1 MDQPARERGWRKGDA
16 MTRKLLALAA
26 AVTLVG
32 AACGDDEGDGG
43 QEGEQPLDVVLI
55 QGVAG
60 DEFYVTMD
68 CGAQAAANELGVN
81 YTVQGPSGFDP
92 TLQTPIVNAVVAQ
105 GPDAILIAPTER
117 TAMIG
122 PLQAAQ
128 DAGITVVL
136 VDTIVDDPA
145 IGISRIATDNV
156 EGGRVAGEALVELI
170 GGQGS
175 VFVNTTQPGVS
186 TVEERQQ
193 GFEEVIAEEPGI
205 EYLGAEFNN
214 DDASRAAEITSAQL
228 AAHPDL
234 AGIFATNLFSA
245 EGAATALR
253 DADVLGDVK
262 IVGFDASPGQ
272 VAQLEEG
279 LVQALVAQN
288 PREIGRLGVETAV
301 ASLRGEDFEEMI
313 STPLTVVTQ
322 DNLQDQEVQDTLYVG
337 GC

>member
-1 MDQPARERGWRKGDA
+1 MKRRLLV
-16 MTRKLLALAA
+16 LLAFTA
-26 AVTLVG
+26 LVA
-32 AACGDDEGDGG
+32 AACGDDGNGAAGDGG
-43 QEGEQPLDVVLI
+43 EEPLDVVLI

-60 DEFYVTMD
+60 DEFYITMD
-68 CGAQAAANELGVN
+68 CGAQEAAEELGVN
-81 YTVQGPSGFDP
+81 YSVQGPNEFDP
-92 TLQTPIVNAVVAQ
+92 TEQIPIVEAVVAQ
-105 GPDAILIAPTER
+105 QPDAILIAPTER
-117 TAMIG
+117 TALIG

-136 VDTIVDDPA
+136 VDTIVDDEN
-145 IGISRIATDNV
+145 IGVSRIATDNV

-170 GGQGS
+170 GGEGA

-193 GFEEVIAEEPGI
+193 GFEEVIADEPGI

-214 DDASRAAEITSAQL
+214 DDPTRAAQITSAVL
-228 AAHPDL
+228 ARNPDL

-253 DADVLGDVK
+253 DAGAQEQVQ

-272 VAQLEEG
+272 VDQLEEG

-288 PREIGRLGVETAV
+288 PREIGYQGVQTAV
-301 ASLRGEDFEEMI
+301 ASLRGEDFEEQI
-313 STPLTVVTQ
+313 TTPLTVVTE
-322 DNLQDQEVQDTLYVG
+322 DNLNDPEVRDTLYLG
-337 GC
+337 EC

>member
-1 MDQPARERGWRKGDA
+1 MNRR
-16 MTRKLLALAA
+16 LLTLLAA
-26 AVTLVG
+26 AALV
-32 AACGDDEGDGG
+32 AAGCGDGG
-43 QEGEQPLDVVLI
+43 GGGGGGGGDEALDVVLI

-60 DEFYVTMD
+60 DEFYITMD
-68 CGAQAAANELGVN
+68 CGAQAAAEELGVN
-81 YTVQGPSGFDP
+81 YSVQGPNEFDP
-92 TLQTPIVNAVVAQ
+92 TEQIPIVEAVVAQ
-105 GPDAILIAPTER
+105 QPDAILIAPTER
-117 TAMIG
+117 TALIG

-136 VDTIVDDPA
+136 VDTIVDDPS
-145 IGISRIATDNV
+145 IGVSRIATDNV

-193 GFEEVIAEEPGI
+193 GFEGVIEQESGI

-214 DDASRAAEITSAQL
+214 DDPTRAAQITSAVL
-228 AAHPDL
+228 ARNPDL

-253 DADVLGDVK
+253 DAGAEEQVS

-272 VAQLEEG
+272 VDQLEEG

-288 PREIGRLGVETAV
+288 PREIGFQGVQTAV
-301 ASLRGEDFEEMI
+301 AALRDEPYEEEI
-313 STPLTVVTQ
+313 TTPLTVVTQ
-322 DNLQDQEVQDTLYVG
+322 DNLEDPEVQDTLYLG

>member
-1 MDQPARERGWRKGDA
+1 MRKQ
-16 MTRKLLALAA
+16 RRVLLALAA
-26 AVTLVG
+26 ATALV
-32 AACGDDEGDGG
+32 ASACGDDDGGADGGDG
-43 QEGEQPLDVVLI
+43 EEQLDIVLI

-60 DEFYVTMD
+60 DEFYITMD
-68 CGAQAAANELGVN
+68 CGAAAAAEELGVN
-81 YTVQGPSGFDP
+81 YSVQGPNEFDP
-92 TLQTPIVNAVVAQ
+92 TEQIPIVEAVTAQ
-105 GPDAILIAPTER
+105 QPDAILIAPTER
-117 TAMIG
+117 TALAG

-136 VDTIVDDPA
+136 VDTIVDDPS

-170 GGQGS
+170 GGEGT

-186 TVEERQQ
+186 TVEERVQ
-193 GFEEVIAEEPGI
+193 GFEEVIEGESGI

-214 DDASRAAEITSAQL
+214 DDPTRAAEITSAVL
-228 AAHPDL
+228 ADNPDL

-253 DADVLGDVK
+253 EAGAEEQVQL
-262 IVGFDASPGQ
+262 VGFDASPGQ

-288 PREIGRLGVETAV
+288 PREIGFQGVQTAV
-301 ASLRGEDFEEMI
+301 ASLRGEPFEEQI
-313 STPLTVVTQ
+313 TTPLTVVTQ
-322 DNLQDQEVQDTLYVG
+322 DNLDDPEVRDTLYLG
-337 GC
+337 EC

>member
-1 MDQPARERGWRKGDA
+1 MG
-16 MTRKLLALAA
+16 
-26 AVTLVG
+26 
-32 AACGDDEGDGG
+32 
-43 QEGEQPLDVVLI
+43 
-55 QGVAG
+55 
-60 DEFYVTMD
+60 
-68 CGAQAAANELGVN
+68 CGAQEAADELGVN
-81 YTVQGPSGFDP
+81 LDIQGPNAFDP
-92 TLQTPIVNAVVAQ
+92 TEQIPIVDAVVAQ
-105 GPDAILIAPTER
+105 QPDAILIAPTER
-117 TAMIG
+117 TALIA

-136 VDTIVDDPA
+136 VDTIVDDES
-145 IGISRIATDNV
+145 IGVSRIATDNV

-170 GGQGS
+170 GEQGS

-193 GFEEVIAEEPGI
+193 GFEEVIEQHSDI

-214 DDASRAAEITSAQL
+214 DEASRAAQITSAQL

-253 DADVLGDVK
+253 DAGELGDVK

-272 VAQLEEG
+272 VGQLEEG

-288 PREIGRLGVETAV
+288 PREIGRQGVEVAV
-301 ASLRGEDFEEMI
+301 ASLRGDEFEEQI
-313 STPLTVVTQ
+313 TTPLTVVTQ
-322 DNLQDQEVQDTLYVG
+322 DNLDDPEVRETLYLG
-337 GC
+337 EC

>member
-1 MDQPARERGWRKGDA
+1 MKRRFLA
-16 MTRKLLALAA
+16 LLA
-26 AVTLVG
+26 VTALVA
-32 AACGDDEGDGG
+32 AACGDDGGGGDGDGG
-43 QEGEQPLDVVLI
+43 EEALDIVLI

-60 DEFYVTMD
+60 DEFYITMD
-68 CGAQAAANELGVN
+68 CGAQAAAEELGVN
-81 YTVQGPSGFDP
+81 YSVQGPNEFDP
-92 TLQTPIVNAVVAQ
+92 TEQIPIVEAVVAQ

-117 TAMIG
+117 TALIA

-136 VDTIVDDPA
+136 VDTIVDDEN
-145 IGISRIATDNV
+145 IGVSRIATDNV

-170 GGQGS
+170 GGEGS

-186 TVEERQQ
+186 TVEERQE
-193 GFEEVIAEEPGI
+193 GFESVIEGEPGI

-214 DDASRAAEITSAQL
+214 DDATRAAQITSAVL
-228 AAHPDL
+228 ARNPDL

-253 DADVLGDVK
+253 DAGAQDQVQ

-272 VAQLEEG
+272 VDQLEEG

-288 PREIGRLGVETAV
+288 PREIGFQGVQTAV
-301 ASLRGEDFEEMI
+301 ASIRGEDFEEQI
-313 STPLTVVTQ
+313 TTPLTVVTQ
-322 DNLQDQEVQDTLYVG
+322 DSLDDPAVQDTLYLG
-337 GC
+337 EC

>member
-1 MDQPARERGWRKGDA
+1 MRRR
-16 MTRKLLALAA
+16 LLALVAVAA
-26 AVTLVG
+26 LVG
-32 AACGDDEGDGG
+32 ASCQGEEKTGTGG
-43 QEGEQPLDVVLI
+43 EPAAEQPLDVVLI

-60 DEFYVTMD
+60 DEFYITMD
-68 CGAQAAANELGVN
+68 CGAQAAAEELGVN
-81 YTVQGPSGFDP
+81 YSVQGPNEFDP
-92 TLQTPIVNAVVAQ
+92 TEQIPIVEAVVAQ
-105 GPDAILIAPTER
+105 RPDAILIAPTER
-117 TAMIG
+117 TALIA

-136 VDTIVDDPA
+136 VDTIVDDES
-145 IGISRIATDNV
+145 IGVSRIATDNV

-170 GGQGS
+170 GGEGS

-193 GFEEVIAEEPGI
+193 GFEEVIEGEPGI

-214 DDASRAAEITSAQL
+214 DDPTRAAQITSAVL
-228 AAHPDL
+228 ARNPEL

-253 DADVLGDVK
+253 DAQAQEQVQ

-272 VAQLEEG
+272 VGQLEEG

-301 ASLRGEDFEEMI
+301 ASIRGEDFEAQI
-313 STPLTVVTQ
+313 TTPLTVVNQ
-322 DNLQDQEVQDTLYVG
+322 DNLEDPEVRDTLYLG
-337 GC
+337 EC

>member
-1 MDQPARERGWRKGDA
+1 MKRR
-16 MTRKLLALAA
+16 LLALV
-26 AVTLVG
+26 AVTSLVA
-32 AACGDDEGDGG
+32 AACGDDGGGGGGGDG
-43 QEGEQPLDVVLI
+43 EEALDVVLI

-60 DEFYVTMD
+60 DEFYITMD
-68 CGAQAAANELGVN
+68 CGAQAAAEELGVN
-81 YTVQGPSGFDP
+81 YSVQGPNEFDP
-92 TLQTPIVNAVVAQ
+92 TEQIPIVEAVVAQ

-117 TAMIG
+117 TALIA

-136 VDTIVDDPA
+136 VDTIVDDPN

-170 GGQGS
+170 GGEGA

-214 DDASRAAEITSAQL
+214 DDPTRAAQITSAVL
-228 AAHPDL
+228 AANPEL

-253 DADVLGDVK
+253 DAGAQEQVQ

-272 VAQLEEG
+272 VDQLEEG

-288 PREIGRLGVETAV
+288 PREIGFQGVQTAV
-301 ASLRGEDFEEMI
+301 ASLRGEDFEEEI
-313 STPLTVVTQ
+313 TTPLTVVTQ
-322 DNLQDQEVQDTLYVG
+322 DNLDDPEVQDTLYLG
-337 GC
+337 EC

>member
-1 MDQPARERGWRKGDA
+1 MRRR
-16 MTRKLLALAA
+16 LLALLAVAA
-26 AVTLVG
+26 LVG
-32 AACGDDEGDGG
+32 AACGGEEKGPGG
-43 QEGEQPLDVVLI
+43 EPAAEQPLDVVLI

-60 DEFYVTMD
+60 DEFYITMD
-68 CGAQAAANELGVN
+68 CGAQAAAEELGVN
-81 YTVQGPSGFDP
+81 YSVQGPNEFDP
-92 TLQTPIVNAVVAQ
+92 TEQIPIVEAVVARQ
-105 GPDAILIAPTER
+105 PDAILIAPTER
-117 TAMIG
+117 TALIA

-136 VDTIVDDPA
+136 VDTIVDDEN
-145 IGISRIATDNV
+145 IGVSRIATDNV

-170 GGQGS
+170 GGEGS

-214 DDASRAAEITSAQL
+214 DDATRAAQITSAVL
-228 AAHPDL
+228 AANPEL

-253 DADVLGDVK
+253 DAEAQEQVQ

-272 VAQLEEG
+272 VGQLEEG

-301 ASLRGEDFEEMI
+301 ASIRGEDFEAQI
-313 STPLTVVTQ
+313 TTPLTVVNQ
-322 DNLQDQEVQDTLYVG
+322 DNLEDPEVRDTLYLG
-337 GC
+337 EC